1 MSKLIRR
8 VHMYIALFLAPW
20 LMMYAASTFVMNH
33 RAWFRPQPAGPPPFE
48 KEREQVFSGQLPP
61 DAAPRDIAVAVLRHL
76 DIDGAHNVNASPDKQ
91 RITIVRQDPVAPKRI
106 IFTPADHRIVVEKQ
120 IVQMPAFLERMH
132 RRRGFQHPYAL
143 EDTWAFS
150 VDVVIAAMVFWV
162 LSGLWMWWEMKKTRA
177 LGFAFGAA
185 GCALFALFLFTI

>member
-8 VHMYIALFLAPW
+8 VHMYLALFLAPW

-33 RAWFRPQPAGPPPFE
+33 RSWFHPRPAVPPPFD
-48 KEREQVFSGQLPP
+48 KEREDVLRSQLP
-61 DAAPRDIAVAVLRHL
+61 DGAAPRDIAVAVLREL
-76 DIDGAHNVNASPDKQ
+76 GMEGAHNVNATADKQ
-91 RITIVRQDPVAPKRI
+91 RITILRQETVAPRRI
-106 IFTPADHRIVVEKQ
+106 VFTPADNRVVIEKQ
-120 IVQMPAFLERMH
+120 VVQMPAFLERMH

-150 VDVVIAAMVFWV
+150 VDLVIIAMVFWV
-162 LSGLWMWWEMKKTRA
+162 LSGLWMWWEMKKTRM
-177 LGFAFGAA
+177 LGFVFGAA